1 MTAGCMTR
9 LIPYG
14 DVLRPSQWLKNLM
27 LFFPPFLSG
36 TLLAP
41 GIAAKGIPAFTSFCL
56 ASSAGYILNDI
67 MDLEQDRLHPKK
79 RCRPLPSG
87 ALSLTSAAILAV
99 FLLSAG
105 VGLAAATLSHRFLL
119 FLVFYVLVT
128 AIYSLKV
135 KDIPLLDVFC
145 IATGFIIRLEAGGE
159 AFAVP
164 VSDWLFLTVF
174 LLALFLSIGKRL
186 TEKRNLG
193 DGAGLHR
200 KSLASYPDGFLEGAM
215 YLTGGAVLVT
225 YSMYTLSRGHLFYT
239 VPLCC
244 FGLLRYILR
253 VKSGKSGDPTESLLK
268 DVPLLLVSL
277 AWAAVIGWR
286 LYF

>member
-1 MTAGCMTR
+1 MIVSFQAF
-9 LIPYG
+9 
-14 DVLRPSQWLKNLM
+14 LRICRPLQWLKNLM

-36 TLLAP
+36 TIFTPEVAVR
-41 GIAAKGIPAFTSFCL
+41 GIPAFSAFCL

-67 MDLEQDRLHPKK
+67 MDSEQDRLHPTK
-79 RCRPLPSG
+79 RFRPLPSG
-87 ALSLTSAAILAV
+87 VVSPAVATALAGFLVLAGIGVAAITQ
-99 FLLSAG
+99 SP
-105 VGLAAATLSHRFLL
+105 RFLL
-119 FLVFYVLVT
+119 FLLLYLLVT

-145 IATGFIIRLEAGGE
+145 VATGFIIRLEAGGE

-164 VSDWLFLTVF
+164 ISSWLFLSVF

-186 TEKRNLG
+186 TEKHNLG
-193 DGAGLHR
+193 DGAELHR
-200 KSLASYPDGFLEGAM
+200 KSLAGYPDGFLEGAM

-225 YSMYTLSRGHLFYT
+225 YSMYTLSRSHLFYT

-253 VKSGKSGDPTESLLK
+253 VKSGQSGDPTESLLK
-268 DVPLLLVSL
+268 DIPLLLVSL